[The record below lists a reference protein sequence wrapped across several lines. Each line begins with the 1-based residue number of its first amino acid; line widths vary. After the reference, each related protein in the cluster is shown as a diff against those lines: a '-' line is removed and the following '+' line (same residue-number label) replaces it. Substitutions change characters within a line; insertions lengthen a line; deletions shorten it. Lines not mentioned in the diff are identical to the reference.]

1 MGRFFCPSSCQT
13 RFDICQMKK
22 KSLNQTGFT
31 LIELMIVIAIIG
43 ILAAIAL
50 PAYQDYLTRARAS
63 EALLA
68 TTAPKQLATE
78 AIVSNNMSR
87 TNACASI
94 LKPAATKFIASTGM
108 SSNCVITV
116 LGNTSA
122 GSVLFTVTPSPVSGG
137 TTSAGAVEWKCESG
151 SSKFAPR
158 TCQ

>member
-1 MGRFFCPSSCQT
+1 
-13 RFDICQMKK
+13 MKTK
-22 KSLNQTGFT
+22 PFHQDGFT

-68 TTAPKQLATE
+68 SSAPKQLATE

-87 TNACASI
+87 TNACANI
-94 LKPAATKFIASTGM
+94 LKPATTKFIASTGLTTD
-108 SSNCVITV
+108 CVITV
-116 LGNTSA
+116 VGNASA
-122 GSVLFTVTPSPVSGG
+122 GDVTFTVSPSPNSGG
-137 TTSAGAVEWKCESG
+137 TTTAGAVEWSCTSG